1 MSRISKLFEPNQ
13 ICFHTMS
20 PDEGGCV
27 LLYFHSVS
35 ASEGCP
41 ISIVLPS
48 YFHSIF
54 PYFCPMNY
62 LSVENLSKAFGERK
76 LFSNISFG
84 ISQGQK
90 IALVGINGAGKS
102 TLMKIIMGLEIPDTG
117 QVALNNTVKIAY
129 VHQNPV
135 FDSNLSIYQTIF
147 DQSNSEVLRVIE
159 EYHKAMLDSE
169 RGIDNSDK
177 MAKLF
182 EQMDA
187 LQAWDFEYQVKEV
200 LGKLGLHDTDL
211 PVGNLSGGQR
221 KRVALAKAILEKP
234 DLLLLDEP
242 TNHLDLETIEWLEDY
257 LAKANLAIF
266 MVTHDRYFLEKVTN
280 EILELDQGKIHRYQG
295 NYGYFLD
302 KKAERMQIEDI
313 EIEKAKSLYKK
324 ELDWIRRQ
332 PKARG
337 TKAKYRVDAFE
348 ETKEKAF
355 TKREERDIE
364 LSVSTQRLGNKIL
377 EIDKISKSYG
387 EKKLIEEFSYIFKK
401 KDRIGIVGPNGAGKT
416 TFLQMITGLIEPDQ
430 GKVTQGQT
438 TLFGYYRQEED
449 RFDEEKRLI
458 DVVKEVAE
466 VVTLNKGQTI
476 TVGQFLNQFGFPPKQ
491 QFTPIGKM
499 SGGERRRLQLLMVL
513 IRNPN
518 FLILDEPT
526 NDLDLM
532 TLNIL
537 EEFLD
542 TFPGCL
548 IIVSHDRYFMDRLV
562 EHLFVFEGEGVI
574 RDFPG
579 NYTDYREWEKE
590 ESTKYQVSSTKTI
603 EARDKSQETK
613 EEKKVEE
620 AEKSVS
626 KIKASYKQKQEFK
639 KTNEQIAKLEGE
651 KEKITAQIGAG
662 IEDHEELLKLS
673 NRIAE
678 IDSEL
683 EGLEMIWLELS
694 ELEGIED

>member
-1 MSRISKLFEPNQ
+1 VEIGLKYEVPPATGRFLVSHLLLLILLGTLYLVLRTIVYLNGETYN
-13 ICFHTMS
+13 TLS
-20 PDEGGCV
+20 P
-27 LLYFHSVS
+27 F
-35 ASEGCP
+35 
-41 ISIVLPS
+41 
-48 YFHSIF
+48 F
-54 PYFCPMNY
+54 PYFCGMNY

-84 ISQGQK
+84 IAQGQK

-117 QVALNNTVKIAY
+117 QVALNQSVKIAY

-135 FDSNLSIYQTIF
+135 FESNLSIYQTIF
-147 DQSNSEVLRVIE
+147 DQSNSEILQVIE
-159 EYHKAMLDSE
+159 AYHKAMLDSE
-169 RGIDNSDK
+169 RGVDNSEQ
-177 MAKLF
+177 MTKLF
-182 EQMDA
+182 EKMDA

-200 LGKLGLHDTDL
+200 LGKLGLHDTKL
-211 PVGNLSGGQR
+211 AVGTLSGGQR

-257 LAKANLAIF
+257 LSKANLALF

-364 LSVSTQRLGNKIL
+364 LTVSTQRLGNKIL
-377 EIDKISKSYG
+377 EIEKISKAFDA
-387 EKKLIEEFSYIFKK
+387 KNLVKDFSYIFKK
-401 KDRIGIVGPNGAGKT
+401 KDRIGIIGPNGAGKT
-416 TFLQMITGLIEPDQ
+416 TFLKMITGLLDPDQ
-430 GKVTQGQT
+430 GKVTAGQT
-438 TLFGYYRQEED
+438 TAFGYYRQEED

-458 DVVKEVAE
+458 DVVKEIAE
-466 VVTLNKGQTI
+466 VVVLDKGQTI
-476 TVGQFLNQFGFPPKQ
+476 TVSQFLTQFGFPPKQ

-499 SGGERRRLQLLMVL
+499 SGGERRRLQLLLVL
-513 IRNPN
+513 IKNPN

-562 EHLFVFEGEGVI
+562 EHLFVFEGEGLI

-579 NYTDYREWEKE
+579 NYTDFREWEE
-590 ESTKYQVSSTKTI
+590 ENADQKASSS
-603 EARDKSQETK
+603 AQP
-613 EEKKVEE
+613 KVELKPVQVE
-620 AEKSVS
+620 APVIQEATAPKL
-626 KIKASYKQKQEFK
+626 KASYKQRQEFK
-639 KTNEQIAKLEGE
+639 KVNDSIAQLEAE
-651 KEKITAQIGAG
+651 KAKITAQITEGTPDVNLLLTWTTRLQTIDG
-662 IEDHEELLKLS
+662 EL
-673 NRIAE
+673 A
-678 IDSEL
+678 EL
-683 EGLEMIWLELS
+683 ELSWLELS
-694 ELEGIED
+694 ELEGIDA

>member
-1 MSRISKLFEPNQ
+1 
-13 ICFHTMS
+13 
-20 PDEGGCV
+20 
-27 LLYFHSVS
+27 
-35 ASEGCP
+35 
-41 ISIVLPS
+41 
-48 YFHSIF
+48 
-54 PYFCPMNY
+54 MNY

-117 QVALNNTVKIAY
+117 EVALNNAVKIAY

-159 EYHKAMLDSE
+159 DYHKAMLEAE
-169 RGIDNSDK
+169 RGIDNSDQ
-177 MAKLF
+177 MSKLF
-182 EQMDA
+182 EKMDA

-211 PVGNLSGGQR
+211 SVGNLSGGQR

-257 LAKANLAIF
+257 LAKANLALF

-377 EIDKISKSYG
+377 EIEKISKSYDD
-387 EKKLIEEFSYIFKK
+387 KTLIKDFSYIFKK
-401 KDRIGIVGPNGAGKT
+401 KDRIGIIGPNGAGKT
-416 TFLQMITGLIEPDQ
+416 TFLKMITGLLEPDS

-438 TLFGYYRQEED
+438 TAFGYYRQEED

-476 TVGQFLNQFGFPPKQ
+476 TVSQFLNQFGFPPKQ

-513 IRNPN
+513 IKNPN

-562 EHLFVFEGEGVI
+562 EHLFVFEGEGRI
-574 RDFPG
+574 KDFPG
-579 NYTDYREWEKE
+579 NYTDYREWEKDNQAE
-590 ESTKYQVSSTKTI
+590 EKGSKL
-603 EARDKSQETK
+603 
-613 EEKKVEE
+613 EEKKAEIKDSKEGKSE
-620 AEKSVS
+620 AKT
-626 KIKASYKQKQEFK
+626 KPKASYKQKIVFQ
-639 KTNEQIAKLEGE
+639 KTNESIAKLE
-651 KEKITAQIGAG
+651 KEKKDITEKISRGE
-662 IEDHEELLKLS
+662 IDHEELLKLS

-678 IDSEL
+678 IDHEL
-683 EGLEMIWLELS
+683 EELEMLWLELS
-694 ELEGIED
+694 ELDGIES

>member
-1 MSRISKLFEPNQ
+1 
-13 ICFHTMS
+13 
-20 PDEGGCV
+20 
-27 LLYFHSVS
+27 
-35 ASEGCP
+35 
-41 ISIVLPS
+41 
-48 YFHSIF
+48 
-54 PYFCPMNY
+54 MNY

-117 QVALNNTVKIAY
+117 QVALNQSVKIAY

-135 FDSNLSIYQTIF
+135 FEANLSIYQTIF

-159 EYHKAMLDSE
+159 DYHKAMLDAE

-177 MAKLF
+177 MSKLF
-182 EQMDA
+182 EKMDA

-200 LGKLGLHDTDL
+200 LGKLGLHDTEL
-211 PVGNLSGGQR
+211 PVGSLSGGQR

-257 LAKANLAIF
+257 LAKANLSIF

-364 LSVSTQRLGNKIL
+364 LTVSTQRLGNKIL
-377 EIDKISKSYG
+377 EIDKISKSFD
-387 EKKLIEEFSYIFKK
+387 EKKLVKDFSYIFRK

-416 TFLQMITGLIEPDQ
+416 TFLKMITGLLDPDA
-430 GKVTQGQT
+430 GKITAGQT
-438 TLFGYYRQEED
+438 TAFGYYRQEED

-466 VVTLNKGQTI
+466 VVVLDKGQTI
-476 TVGQFLNQFGFPPKQ
+476 TVSQFLTQFGFPPKQ

-513 IRNPN
+513 IKNPN

-579 NYTDYREWEKE
+579 NYTDFREWEKDN
-590 ESTKYQVSSTKTI
+590 SIKYQDNSSKI
-603 EARDKSQETK
+603 SEPQVEKKEPIAEKQETAP
-613 EEKKVEE
+613 KV
-620 AEKSVS
+620 
-626 KIKASYKQKQEFK
+626 KASYKQKQEFK
-639 KTNEQIAKLEGE
+639 KTNETIAKLEAEKGQLTEQISAGTSDMNQLMTWSNRLQAIDGE
-651 KEKITAQIGAG
+651 L
-662 IEDHEELLKLS
+662 EEL
-673 NRIAE
+673 
-678 IDSEL
+678 EL
-683 EGLEMIWLELS
+683 TWLELS
-694 ELEGIED
+694 ELDGIED

>member
-1 MSRISKLFEPNQ
+1 
-13 ICFHTMS
+13 
-20 PDEGGCV
+20 
-27 LLYFHSVS
+27 
-35 ASEGCP
+35 
-41 ISIVLPS
+41 
-48 YFHSIF
+48 
-54 PYFCPMNY
+54 MNY

-76 LFSNISFG
+76 LFTNISFG

-102 TLMKIIMGLEIPDTG
+102 TLMKIIMGQEIADTG
-117 QVALNNTVKIAY
+117 QVAINNSVKIAY

-135 FDSNLSIYQTIF
+135 FDSNLTIYQTIF

-159 EYHKAMLDSE
+159 DYHKAMLDAE
-169 RGIDNSDK
+169 RGIDNSDQ
-177 MAKLF
+177 MSKLF
-182 EQMDA
+182 EKMDA

-200 LGKLGLHDTDL
+200 LGKLGLHDTEL

-234 DLLLLDEP
+234 VLLLLDEP

-257 LAKANLAIF
+257 LAKANLSIF

-302 KKAERMQIEDI
+302 KKAERMLIEDI

-377 EIDKISKSYG
+377 EIDKISKSFD
-387 EKKLIEEFSYIFKK
+387 EKTLIKDFSYIFKK
-401 KDRIGIVGPNGAGKT
+401 KDRIGIIGPNGAGKT
-416 TFLQMITGLIEPDQ
+416 TFLKMITGLLDPDA
-430 GKVTQGQT
+430 GKITPGQT
-438 TLFGYYRQEED
+438 TAFGYYRQEED

-466 VVTLNKGQTI
+466 VVVLDKGQTI
-476 TVGQFLNQFGFPPKQ
+476 TVSQFLTQFGFPPKQ

-513 IRNPN
+513 IKNPN

-542 TFPGCL
+542 NFPGCL

-562 EHLFVFEGEGVI
+562 EHLFVFEGEGKI
-574 RDFPG
+574 KDFPG
-579 NYTDYREWEKE
+579 NYTDYREYLEL
-590 ESTKYQVSSTKTI
+590 SIKTSETRSEI
-603 EARDKSQETK
+603 QETRN
-613 EEKKVEE
+613 EKQE
-620 AEKSVS
+620 AKIEKLPAEP

-639 KTNEQIAKLEGE
+639 KINERIAQLEGE
-651 KEKITAQIGAG
+651 KATITSQIAAG
-662 IEDHEELLKLS
+662 TSDVNQLMTWT
-673 NRIAE
+673 NRLQA
-678 IDSEL
+678 IDGEL
-683 EGLEMIWLELS
+683 EEMELAWLELS
-694 ELEGIED
+694 ELGGIAD

>member
-1 MSRISKLFEPNQ
+1 
-13 ICFHTMS
+13 
-20 PDEGGCV
+20 
-27 LLYFHSVS
+27 
-35 ASEGCP
+35 
-41 ISIVLPS
+41 
-48 YFHSIF
+48 
-54 PYFCPMNY
+54 MNY

-117 QVALNNTVKIAY
+117 QVGINQQVKVAY

-135 FDSNLSIYQTIF
+135 FEGSMTIYQTIF
-147 DQSNSEVLRVIE
+147 DQSNSEILQVIE
-159 EYHKAMLDSE
+159 DYHKAMLEAE

-177 MAKLF
+177 MAVLF
-182 EQMDA
+182 EKMDA
-187 LQAWDFEYQVKEV
+187 YQAWDFEYQVKEV

-211 PVGNLSGGQR
+211 PVGTLSGGQR

-257 LAKANLAIF
+257 LAKANLALF

-280 EILELDQGKIHRYQG
+280 EILELDQGKVHRYMG

-302 KKAERMQIEDI
+302 KKAERMEIEDI
-313 EIEKAKSLYKK
+313 ELEKAKSLYKK

-332 PKARG
+332 PKARS

-348 ETKEKAF
+348 ETKEKASQ
-355 TKREERDIE
+355 KREERDIQ
-364 LSVSTQRLGNKIL
+364 LTVTTQRLGNKII
-377 EIDKISKSYG
+377 EIEKINKSFGDKTIVKD
-387 EKKLIEEFSYIFKK
+387 FSYTFRK

-416 TFLQMITGLIEPDQ
+416 TFLNMITGQLPPDS
-430 GKVTQGQT
+430 GKISIGQT
-438 TLFGYYRQEED
+438 TAFGYYKQEESS
-449 RFDEEKRLI
+449 FDEEKRLI
-458 DVVKEVAE
+458 DIVKDVAE
-466 VVTLNKGQTI
+466 VVNIAGGATI
-476 TVGQFLNQFGFPPKQ
+476 TVSQFLTQFGFPPKQ
-491 QFTPIGKM
+491 QHTPVAKL

-513 IRNPN
+513 IKNPN

-532 TLNIL
+532 TLNTL

-542 TFPGCL
+542 SFPGCL

-562 EHLFVFEGEGVI
+562 EHLFVFEGEGEI
-574 RDFPG
+574 KDFPG
-579 NYTDYREWEKE
+579 NYSEFREWEKE
-590 ESTKYQVSSTKTI
+590 NAGKENGEKRK
-603 EARDKSQETK
+603 ETK
-613 EEKKVEE
+613 VEKQEITTPSPSVE
-620 AEKSVS
+620 KP
-626 KIKASYKQKQEFK
+626 KASYKQKQEFK
-639 KTNEQIAKLEGE
+639 EVNASIAKLE
-651 KEKITAQIGAG
+651 KEKVGITDKIAAG
-662 IEDHEELLKLS
+662 IDDHEELIKQS

-678 IDSEL
+678 IDSKLEEL
-683 EGLEMIWLELS
+683 ELTWLELS
-694 ELEGIED
+694 ELDGIE

>member
-1 MSRISKLFEPNQ
+1 
-13 ICFHTMS
+13 
-20 PDEGGCV
+20 
-27 LLYFHSVS
+27 
-35 ASEGCP
+35 
-41 ISIVLPS
+41 
-48 YFHSIF
+48 
-54 PYFCPMNY
+54 MNY

-117 QVALNNTVKIAY
+117 QVGTNQQVKVAY

-135 FDSNLSIYQTIF
+135 FEGTMSIYQTIF
-147 DQSNSEVLRVIE
+147 DQSNSEVLKVIE
-159 EYHKAMLDSE
+159 DYHKAMLEAE

-177 MAKLF
+177 MSVLF
-182 EQMDA
+182 EKMDA
-187 LQAWDFEYQVKEV
+187 FQAWDFEYQVKEV

-211 PVGNLSGGQR
+211 PVGTLSGGQR

-257 LAKANLAIF
+257 LAKANLALF

-302 KKAERMQIEDI
+302 KKEERMEIEDI
-313 EIEKAKSLYKK
+313 ELEKAKSLYKK

-332 PKARG
+332 PKARS

-348 ETKEKAF
+348 ETKEKASQ
-355 TKREERDIE
+355 KREERDIQ
-364 LSVSTQRLGNKIL
+364 LTVTTQRLGNKII
-377 EIDKISKSYG
+377 EIDKMTKAFG
-387 EKKLIEEFSYIFKK
+387 DKTVVNDFSYTFKK
-401 KDRIGIVGPNGAGKT
+401 KDRVGIVGPNGAGKT
-416 TFLQMITGLIEPDQ
+416 TFLNMITGQMAPDS
-430 GKVTQGQT
+430 GKVSIGQT
-438 TLFGYYRQEED
+438 TAFGYYKQEESS
-449 RFDEEKRLI
+449 FDEEKRLLDI
-458 DVVKEVAE
+458 VKEVAE
-466 VVTLNKGQTI
+466 VVTIAGGSEI
-476 TVGQFLNQFGFPPKQ
+476 TVSQFLTQFGFPPKQ
-491 QFTPIGKM
+491 QHTPVAKL

-513 IRNPN
+513 IKNPN

-532 TLNIL
+532 TLNTL

-562 EHLFVFEGEGVI
+562 EHLFVFEGEGEI
-574 RDFPG
+574 SDFPG
-579 NYTDYREWEKE
+579 NYSEFRETE
-590 ESTKYQVSSTKTI
+590 
-603 EARDKSQETK
+603 KSQELRVK
-613 EEKKVEE
+613 IQEPSIKNQEEKTEVKVSTP
-620 AEKSVS
+620 AKV
-626 KIKASYKQKQEFK
+626 KASFKQKNEFK
-639 KTNEQIAKLEGE
+639 EVNASMAKLE
-651 KEKITAQIGAG
+651 KEKAELTEKISGG
-662 IEDHEELLKLS
+662 NSDHEELMKISSRMLK
-673 NRIAE
+673 
-678 IDSEL
+678 IDAALEEL
-683 EGLEMIWLELS
+683 ELTWLELS
-694 ELEGIED
+694 ELDGIE

>member
-1 MSRISKLFEPNQ
+1 
-13 ICFHTMS
+13 
-20 PDEGGCV
+20 
-27 LLYFHSVS
+27 
-35 ASEGCP
+35 
-41 ISIVLPS
+41 
-48 YFHSIF
+48 
-54 PYFCPMNY
+54 MNY

-117 QVALNNTVKIAY
+117 EVGTNQQIKVAY

-135 FDSNLSIYQTIF
+135 FEGTMSIYQTIF
-147 DQSNSEVLRVIE
+147 DQSNSEVLNVIE
-159 EYHKAMLDSE
+159 NYHKAMLEAE

-177 MAKLF
+177 MSVLF
-182 EQMDA
+182 EKMDA
-187 LQAWDFEYQVKEV
+187 FQAWDFEYQVKEV

-211 PVGNLSGGQR
+211 PVGTLSGGQR

-257 LAKANLAIF
+257 LAKANLALF

-302 KKAERMQIEDI
+302 KKEARMEIEDI
-313 EIEKAKSLYKK
+313 ELEKAKSLYKK

-332 PKARG
+332 PKARS

-348 ETKEKAF
+348 DTKEKASQ
-355 TKREERDIE
+355 KREERDIQ
-364 LSVSTQRLGNKIL
+364 LTVTTQRLGNKII
-377 EIDKISKSYG
+377 EIEKINKAFDDKTIVKD
-387 EKKLIEEFSYIFKK
+387 FSYTFKK

-416 TFLQMITGLIEPDQ
+416 TFLNMITGQMSPDS
-430 GKVTQGQT
+430 GKVAIGQT
-438 TLFGYYRQEED
+438 TAFGYYRQEESS
-449 RFDEEKRLI
+449 FDEEKRLLDI
-458 DVVKEVAE
+458 VKEVAE
-466 VVTLNKGQTI
+466 VVTIAGGATI
-476 TVGQFLNQFGFPPKQ
+476 TISQFLTQFGFPPKQ
-491 QFTPIGKM
+491 QHTPVAKL

-513 IRNPN
+513 IKNPN

-532 TLNIL
+532 TLNTL

-562 EHLFVFEGEGVI
+562 EHLFVFEGEGEI
-574 RDFPG
+574 SDFPG
-579 NYTDYREWEKE
+579 NYSEFRETEKE
-590 ESTKYQVSSTKTI
+590 NGGKEIREKGKEI
-603 EARDKSQETK
+603 K
-613 EEKKVEE
+613 EEKQEVATKNQVD
-620 AEKSVS
+620 APTKA
-626 KIKASYKQKQEFK
+626 KASFKQKNEFK
-639 KTNEQIAKLEGE
+639 EVNAAMAKLE
-651 KEKITAQIGAG
+651 KEKSTITEKISAG
-662 IEDHEELLKLS
+662 IDDHEELIKQS
-673 NRIAE
+673 NRMGE
-678 IDSEL
+678 IDAEL
-683 EGLEMIWLELS
+683 EELELTWLELS
-694 ELEGIED
+694 ELDGIE

>member
-1 MSRISKLFEPNQ
+1 LNCIPFFTKPASGLHAEGRLGLFP
-13 ICFHTMS
+13 S
-20 PDEGGCV
+20 
-27 LLYFHSVS
+27 YFYS
-35 ASEGCP
+35 
-41 ISIVLPS
+41 ISIVFLEAP
-48 YFHSIF
+48 FF
-54 PYFCPMNY
+54 PYFCGMNY

-84 ISQGQK
+84 IAQGQK

-102 TLMKIIMGLEIPDTG
+102 TLMKIIMGQEIPDTG
-117 QVALNNTVKIAY
+117 QVALNQSVKIAY

-135 FDSNLSIYQTIF
+135 FESNLSIYQTIF
-147 DQSNSEVLRVIE
+147 DQSNSEILQVIE
-159 EYHKAMLDSE
+159 AYHKAMLDAE
-169 RGIDNSDK
+169 RGIDNSDQ
-177 MAKLF
+177 MSKLF
-182 EQMDA
+182 EKMDA

-200 LGKLGLHDTDL
+200 LGKLGLHDTEL
-211 PVGNLSGGQR
+211 AVGNLSGGQR

-257 LAKANLAIF
+257 LSKANLALF

-364 LSVSTQRLGNKIL
+364 LTVSTQRLGNKIL
-377 EIDKISKSYG
+377 EIEKISKAFDD
-387 EKKLIEEFSYIFKK
+387 KTLVKAFSYIFKK
-401 KDRIGIVGPNGAGKT
+401 KDRIGIIGPNGAGKT
-416 TFLQMITGLIEPDQ
+416 TFLKMITGLLDPDQ
-430 GKVTQGQT
+430 GKVIAGQT
-438 TLFGYYRQEED
+438 TAFGYYRQEED

-458 DVVKEVAE
+458 DVVKEIAE
-466 VVTLNKGQTI
+466 VVVLDKGQTI
-476 TVGQFLNQFGFPPKQ
+476 TVSQFLTQFGFPPKQ

-499 SGGERRRLQLLMVL
+499 SGGERRRLQLLLVL
-513 IRNPN
+513 IKNPN

-579 NYTDYREWEKE
+579 NYTDYREWEE
-590 ESTKYQVSSTKTI
+590 ENADQKANPSTQP
-603 EARDKSQETK
+603 
-613 EEKKVEE
+613 KVEP
-620 AEKSVS
+620 KSVQVEVPVIQEVAS
-626 KIKASYKQKQEFK
+626 PKLKASYKQKQEFK
-639 KTNEQIAKLEGE
+639 KVNETIAQLEAEKATLTDQITVGTPDVGLLLTWTTRLQAIDGE
-651 KEKITAQIGAG
+651 L
-662 IEDHEELLKLS
+662 EELELS
-673 NRIAE
+673 
-678 IDSEL
+678 
-683 EGLEMIWLELS
+683 WLELS
-694 ELEGIED
+694 DLDGIAD

>member
-1 MSRISKLFEPNQ
+1 
-13 ICFHTMS
+13 
-20 PDEGGCV
+20 
-27 LLYFHSVS
+27 
-35 ASEGCP
+35 
-41 ISIVLPS
+41 
-48 YFHSIF
+48 
-54 PYFCPMNY
+54 MNY

-102 TLMKIIMGLEIPDTG
+102 TLMKIIMGQEIADTG
-117 QVALNNTVKIAY
+117 QVALNQAVKIAY

-135 FDSNLSIYQTIF
+135 FDSNLTIYQTIF

-159 EYHKAMLDSE
+159 DYHKAMLDAE
-169 RGIDNSDK
+169 RGIDNSDQ
-177 MAKLF
+177 MSKLF
-182 EQMDA
+182 EKMDA

-200 LGKLGLHDTDL
+200 LGKLGLHDTEL

-257 LAKANLAIF
+257 LAKANLALF

-364 LSVSTQRLGNKIL
+364 LTVSTQRLGNKIL
-377 EIDKISKSYG
+377 EIDKISKSFDG
-387 EKKLIEEFSYIFKK
+387 KALIKDFSYIFKK

-416 TFLQMITGLIEPDQ
+416 TFLKMITGLLNPDA
-430 GKVTQGQT
+430 GKISVGQT
-438 TLFGYYRQEED
+438 TAYGYYRQEED

-466 VVTLNKGQTI
+466 VVVLDKGQTI
-476 TVGQFLNQFGFPPKQ
+476 TVSQFLTQFGFPPKQ

-513 IRNPN
+513 IKNPN

-562 EHLFVFEGEGVI
+562 EHLFVFEGEGKI
-574 RDFPG
+574 KDFPG
-579 NYTDYREWEKE
+579 NYTDFREWEKE
-590 ESTKYQVSSTKTI
+590 TEDRGPKT
-603 EARDKSQETK
+603 
-613 EEKKVEE
+613 EEPKAEKQAPKVEKSE
-620 AEKSVS
+620 AAPKA
-626 KIKASYKQKQEFK
+626 KASYKQKQEFK
-639 KTNEQIAKLEGE
+639 KVNETIAKLEGE
-651 KEKITAQIGAG
+651 KSTITVQIAAGTSDVNQLMTWTNRLQTIDRELEELELAWLDLSELDG
-662 IEDHEELLKLS
+662 IED
-673 NRIAE
+673 
-678 IDSEL
+678 
-683 EGLEMIWLELS
+683 
-694 ELEGIED
+694 

>member
-1 MSRISKLFEPNQ
+1 
-13 ICFHTMS
+13 
-20 PDEGGCV
+20 
-27 LLYFHSVS
+27 
-35 ASEGCP
+35 
-41 ISIVLPS
+41 
-48 YFHSIF
+48 
-54 PYFCPMNY
+54 MNY

-84 ISQGQK
+84 IAQGQK

-117 QVALNNTVKIAY
+117 QVALNQSVKIAY

-135 FDSNLSIYQTIF
+135 FESNLSIYQTIF
-147 DQSNSEVLRVIE
+147 DQSNSEILQVIE
-159 EYHKAMLDSE
+159 SYHKAMLDAE
-169 RGIDNSDK
+169 RGIDNSDQ
-177 MAKLF
+177 MSKLF
-182 EQMDA
+182 EKMDA

-200 LGKLGLHDTDL
+200 LGKLGLHDTEL
-211 PVGNLSGGQR
+211 AVGNLSGGQR

-257 LAKANLAIF
+257 LSKANLALF

-364 LSVSTQRLGNKIL
+364 LTVSTQRLGNKIL
-377 EIDKISKSYG
+377 EIEKISKAFDD
-387 EKKLIEEFSYIFKK
+387 KTLVKAFSYIFKK
-401 KDRIGIVGPNGAGKT
+401 KDRIGIIGPNGAGKT
-416 TFLQMITGLIEPDQ
+416 TFLKMITGLLDPDQ
-430 GKVTQGQT
+430 GKVTAGQT
-438 TLFGYYRQEED
+438 TAFGYYRQEED

-458 DVVKEVAE
+458 DVVKEIAE
-466 VVTLNKGQTI
+466 VVVLDKGQTI
-476 TVGQFLNQFGFPPKQ
+476 TVSQFLTQFGFPPKQ

-499 SGGERRRLQLLMVL
+499 SGGERRRLQLLLVL
-513 IRNPN
+513 IKNPN

-579 NYTDYREWEKE
+579 NYTDFREWEE
-590 ESTKYQVSSTKTI
+590 ENADQKANPSTQP
-603 EARDKSQETK
+603 
-613 EEKKVEE
+613 KVEPKPAQVE
-620 AEKSVS
+620 VPVIQEVASPKL
-626 KIKASYKQKQEFK
+626 KASYKQKQEFK
-639 KTNEQIAKLEGE
+639 KVNETIAQLEAEKATLTDQITVGTPDVNLLLTWTTRLQAIDGE
-651 KEKITAQIGAG
+651 L
-662 IEDHEELLKLS
+662 EELELS
-673 NRIAE
+673 
-678 IDSEL
+678 
-683 EGLEMIWLELS
+683 WLELS
-694 ELEGIED
+694 DLDGIAD

>member
-1 MSRISKLFEPNQ
+1 VEIGLKYEVPPATGRFLVSHLLLLILLGTLYLVLRTIVYLNGETYN
-13 ICFHTMS
+13 TLS
-20 PDEGGCV
+20 P
-27 LLYFHSVS
+27 F
-35 ASEGCP
+35 
-41 ISIVLPS
+41 
-48 YFHSIF
+48 F
-54 PYFCPMNY
+54 PYFCGMNY

-84 ISQGQK
+84 IAQGQK

-117 QVALNNTVKIAY
+117 QVALNQSVKIAY

-135 FDSNLSIYQTIF
+135 FESNLSIYQTIF
-147 DQSNSEVLRVIE
+147 DQSNSEILQVIE
-159 EYHKAMLDSE
+159 AYHKAMLDSE
-169 RGIDNSDK
+169 RGVDNSEQ
-177 MAKLF
+177 MTKLF
-182 EQMDA
+182 EKMDA

-200 LGKLGLHDTDL
+200 LGKLGLHDTKL
-211 PVGNLSGGQR
+211 AVGTLSGGQR

-257 LAKANLAIF
+257 LSKANLALF

-364 LSVSTQRLGNKIL
+364 LTVSTQRLGNKIL
-377 EIDKISKSYG
+377 EIEKISKAFDA
-387 EKKLIEEFSYIFKK
+387 KNLVKDFSYIFKK
-401 KDRIGIVGPNGAGKT
+401 KDRIGIIGPNGAGKT
-416 TFLQMITGLIEPDQ
+416 TFLKMITGLLDPDQ
-430 GKVTQGQT
+430 GKVTAGQT
-438 TLFGYYRQEED
+438 TAFGYYRQEED

-458 DVVKEVAE
+458 DVVKEIAE
-466 VVTLNKGQTI
+466 VVVLDKGQTI
-476 TVGQFLNQFGFPPKQ
+476 TVSQFLTQFGFPPKQ

-499 SGGERRRLQLLMVL
+499 SGGERRRLQLLLVL
-513 IRNPN
+513 IKNPN

-562 EHLFVFEGEGVI
+562 EHLFVFEGEGLI

-579 NYTDYREWEKE
+579 NYTDFRGWEE
-590 ESTKYQVSSTKTI
+590 ENADQKASSS
-603 EARDKSQETK
+603 AQP
-613 EEKKVEE
+613 KVELKPVQVE
-620 AEKSVS
+620 APVIQEATAPKL
-626 KIKASYKQKQEFK
+626 KASYKQRQEFK
-639 KTNEQIAKLEGE
+639 KVNDSIAQLEAE
-651 KEKITAQIGAG
+651 KAKITAQITEGTPDVNLLLTWTTRLQTIDG
-662 IEDHEELLKLS
+662 EL
-673 NRIAE
+673 A
-678 IDSEL
+678 EL
-683 EGLEMIWLELS
+683 ELSWLELS
-694 ELEGIED
+694 ELEGIDA

>member
-1 MSRISKLFEPNQ
+1 
-13 ICFHTMS
+13 
-20 PDEGGCV
+20 
-27 LLYFHSVS
+27 
-35 ASEGCP
+35 
-41 ISIVLPS
+41 
-48 YFHSIF
+48 
-54 PYFCPMNY
+54 MNY

-84 ISQGQK
+84 IAQGQK

-117 QVALNNTVKIAY
+117 QVALNQSVKIAY

-135 FDSNLSIYQTIF
+135 FEANLSIYQTIF
-147 DQSNSEVLRVIE
+147 DQSNSEILQVIE
-159 EYHKAMLDSE
+159 AYHKAMLDAE
-169 RGIDNSDK
+169 RGIDNSDE
-177 MAKLF
+177 MSKLF
-182 EQMDA
+182 EKMDA

-200 LGKLGLHDTDL
+200 LGKLGLHDTEL
-211 PVGNLSGGQR
+211 SVGNLSGGQR

-242 TNHLDLETIEWLEDY
+242 TNHLDLETIEWLEEY
-257 LAKANLAIF
+257 LSKANLALF

-364 LSVSTQRLGNKIL
+364 LTVSTQRLGNKIL
-377 EIDKISKSYG
+377 EIEKISKSFDD
-387 EKKLIEEFSYIFKK
+387 KTLVKDFSYIFKK
-401 KDRIGIVGPNGAGKT
+401 KDRIGIIGPNGAGKT
-416 TFLQMITGLIEPDQ
+416 TFLKMITGLLDPDQ
-430 GKVTQGQT
+430 GKVTAGQT
-438 TLFGYYRQEED
+438 TAFGYYRQEED

-458 DVVKEVAE
+458 DVVKDIAE
-466 VVTLNKGQTI
+466 VVVLDKGQTI
-476 TVGQFLNQFGFPPKQ
+476 SVSQFLTQFGFPPKQ

-499 SGGERRRLQLLMVL
+499 SGGERRRLQLLLVL
-513 IRNPN
+513 IKNPN

-579 NYTDYREWEKE
+579 NYTDFREWEAE
-590 ESTKYQVSSTKTI
+590 NEDQKTTTGT
-603 EARDKSQETK
+603 QP
-613 EEKKVEE
+613 KVKPKTEPVVLPE
-620 AEKSVS
+620 ISGAASPKL
-626 KIKASYKQKQEFK
+626 KASYKQKQEFK
-639 KTNEQIAKLEGE
+639 QLNETIAKLEAEKATITEQITVGTADVSQLLTWTNRLQAIDGE
-651 KEKITAQIGAG
+651 L
-662 IEDHEELLKLS
+662 EELELS
-673 NRIAE
+673 
-678 IDSEL
+678 
-683 EGLEMIWLELS
+683 WLELS
-694 ELEGIED
+694 ELDGISD

>member
-1 MSRISKLFEPNQ
+1 
-13 ICFHTMS
+13 
-20 PDEGGCV
+20 
-27 LLYFHSVS
+27 
-35 ASEGCP
+35 
-41 ISIVLPS
+41 
-48 YFHSIF
+48 
-54 PYFCPMNY
+54 MNY

-102 TLMKIIMGLEIPDTG
+102 TLMKIIMGQEIADTG
-117 QVALNNTVKIAY
+117 QVGINQSVKIAY

-135 FDSNLSIYQTIF
+135 FEGSLSIYQTIF
-147 DQSNSEVLRVIE
+147 DQSNSEILKVIE
-159 EYHKAMLDSE
+159 DYHKALVDSE

-177 MAKLF
+177 MSDLF
-182 EQMDA
+182 EKMDA
-187 LQAWDFEYQVKEV
+187 FQAWDFEYQVKEV

-211 PVGNLSGGQR
+211 PVGTLSGGQR

-257 LAKANLAIF
+257 LAKANLSLF

-302 KKAERMQIEDI
+302 KKAERLQNEDV
-313 EIEKAKSLYKK
+313 ELEKAKSLYKK

-337 TKAKYRVDAFE
+337 TKAKYRVEAFE

-355 TKREERDIE
+355 AKREERDIE
-364 LSVSTQRLGNKIL
+364 LTVSTQRLGNKIL
-377 EIDKISKSYG
+377 EIDKISKAYG
-387 EKKLIEEFSYIFKK
+387 EKTLVKDFSYVFKK
-401 KDRIGIVGPNGAGKT
+401 KDRVGIVGPNGAGKT
-416 TFLQMITGLIEPDQ
+416 TFLQMITDLNQPDS
-430 GKVTQGQT
+430 GKISVGQT
-438 TLFGYYRQEED
+438 TAYGYYRQEED

-466 VVTLNKGQTI
+466 IVTLDKGQTI
-476 TVGQFLNQFGFPPKQ
+476 TVSQFLTQFGFPPKQ
-491 QFTPIGKM
+491 QFTPIAKM

-513 IRNPN
+513 IKNPN

-579 NYTDYREWEKE
+579 NYTDFREWEKE
-590 ESTKYQVSSTKTI
+590 NENSIKNQDTSIKTPQTKSEIKETTI
-603 EARDKSQETK
+603 EKLEITQ
-613 EEKKVEE
+613 
-620 AEKSVS
+620 

-639 KTNEQIAKLEGE
+639 KVTEAMAKLEAE
-651 KEKITAQIGAG
+651 KTKLTDQISTGAP
-662 IEDHEELLKLS
+662 EVDQLMAWS
-673 NRIAE
+673 NRLQA
-678 IDSEL
+678 IDSEMEEL
-683 EGLEMIWLELS
+683 ELVWLELS
-694 ELEGIED
+694 ELDGIAD

>member
-1 MSRISKLFEPNQ
+1 
-13 ICFHTMS
+13 
-20 PDEGGCV
+20 
-27 LLYFHSVS
+27 
-35 ASEGCP
+35 
-41 ISIVLPS
+41 
-48 YFHSIF
+48 
-54 PYFCPMNY
+54 MNY

-84 ISQGQK
+84 IAQGQK

-117 QVALNNTVKIAY
+117 QVALNQSVKIAY

-135 FDSNLSIYQTIF
+135 FESNLSIYQTIF
-147 DQSNSEVLRVIE
+147 DQSNSEILQVIE
-159 EYHKAMLDSE
+159 SYHKAMLDAE
-169 RGIDNSDK
+169 RGIDNSDQ
-177 MAKLF
+177 MSKLF
-182 EQMDA
+182 EKMDA

-200 LGKLGLHDTDL
+200 LGKLGLHDTEL

-257 LAKANLAIF
+257 LSKANLALF

-364 LSVSTQRLGNKIL
+364 LTVSTQRLGNKIL
-377 EIDKISKSYG
+377 EIEKIGKSFDDKTLVKD
-387 EKKLIEEFSYIFKK
+387 FSYIFKK
-401 KDRIGIVGPNGAGKT
+401 KDRIGIIGPNGAGKT
-416 TFLQMITGLIEPDQ
+416 TFLKMITGLLDPDQ
-430 GKVTQGQT
+430 GKVTAGQT
-438 TLFGYYRQEED
+438 TAFGYYRQEED

-458 DVVKEVAE
+458 DVVKDIAE
-466 VVTLNKGQTI
+466 VVVLDKGQTI
-476 TVGQFLNQFGFPPKQ
+476 TVSQFLTQFGFPPKQ

-499 SGGERRRLQLLMVL
+499 SGGERRRLQLLLVL
-513 IRNPN
+513 IKNPN

-579 NYTDYREWEKE
+579 NYTDFREWEAE
-590 ESTKYQVSSTKTI
+590 NEDQKT
-603 EARDKSQETK
+603 ATGTQP
-613 EEKKVEE
+613 KVEPKPE
-620 AEKSVS
+620 PVAIPEISGAASPKL
-626 KIKASYKQKQEFK
+626 KASYKQKQEFK
-639 KTNEQIAKLEGE
+639 QLNNTIAKLEAEKATITEQITVGTADVSQLLTWTNRLQAIDGE
-651 KEKITAQIGAG
+651 L
-662 IEDHEELLKLS
+662 EELELS
-673 NRIAE
+673 
-678 IDSEL
+678 
-683 EGLEMIWLELS
+683 WLELS
-694 ELEGIED
+694 ELDGLTD

>member
-1 MSRISKLFEPNQ
+1 
-13 ICFHTMS
+13 
-20 PDEGGCV
+20 
-27 LLYFHSVS
+27 
-35 ASEGCP
+35 
-41 ISIVLPS
+41 
-48 YFHSIF
+48 
-54 PYFCPMNY
+54 MNY

-102 TLMKIIMGLEIPDTG
+102 TLMKIIMGQEIPDTG
-117 QVALNNTVKIAY
+117 QVAINNSVKIAY

-159 EYHKAMLDSE
+159 DYHKAMLDAE
-169 RGIDNSDK
+169 RGIDNSDQ
-177 MAKLF
+177 MSKLF
-182 EQMDA
+182 EKMDA

-200 LGKLGLHDTDL
+200 LGKLGLHDTEL

-257 LAKANLAIF
+257 LAKANLSIF

-377 EIDKISKSYG
+377 EIEKISKSFDD
-387 EKKLIEEFSYIFKK
+387 KTLIKDFSYIFKK

-416 TFLQMITGLIEPDQ
+416 TFLKMITGLLEPDA
-430 GKVTQGQT
+430 GKISVGQT
-438 TLFGYYRQEED
+438 TAYGYYRQEED

-466 VVTLNKGQTI
+466 VVVLDKGQTI
-476 TVGQFLNQFGFPPKQ
+476 TVSQFLTQFGFPPKQ

-513 IRNPN
+513 IKNPN

-562 EHLFVFEGEGVI
+562 EHLFVFEGEGKI
-574 RDFPG
+574 KDFPG
-579 NYTDYREWEKE
+579 NYTDFREWEKE
-590 ESTKYQVSSTKTI
+590 NSNQYQDTSIKTEEARIEKQEASFVKSESTPK
-603 EARDKSQETK
+603 A
-613 EEKKVEE
+613 
-620 AEKSVS
+620 
-626 KIKASYKQKQEFK
+626 KASYKQKQEFK
-639 KTNEQIAKLEGE
+639 KVNETIAKLEGE
-651 KEKITAQIGAG
+651 KSTLTDQIADGTSDVNKLMTWTNRLQA
-662 IEDHEELLKLS
+662 IDRELEEL
-673 NRIAE
+673 
-678 IDSEL
+678 EL
-683 EGLEMIWLELS
+683 AWLELS
-694 ELEGIED
+694 ELDGIE

>member
-1 MSRISKLFEPNQ
+1 
-13 ICFHTMS
+13 
-20 PDEGGCV
+20 
-27 LLYFHSVS
+27 
-35 ASEGCP
+35 
-41 ISIVLPS
+41 
-48 YFHSIF
+48 
-54 PYFCPMNY
+54 MNY

-84 ISQGQK
+84 IGQGQK

-102 TLMKIIMGLEIPDTG
+102 TLMKIIMGLEIQDTG
-117 QVALNNTVKIAY
+117 TVGINQSVKIAY

-135 FDSNLSIYQTIF
+135 FESNLSIYQTIF

-159 EYHKAMLDSE
+159 DYHKAMLDSE
-169 RGIDNSDK
+169 RGIDNSDL
-177 MAKLF
+177 MSRLF
-182 EQMDA
+182 EKMDA

-242 TNHLDLETIEWLEDY
+242 TNHLDLETIEWLEEY
-257 LAKANLAIF
+257 LSKANLSIF
-266 MVTHDRYFLEKVTN
+266 MVTHDRYFLDKVTN

-302 KKAERMQIEDI
+302 KKAERLQIEDI

-324 ELDWIRRQ
+324 ELEWIRRQ

-377 EIDKISKSYG
+377 EIDKISKSYDD
-387 EKKLIEEFSYIFKK
+387 KVLVKDFSYIFKK

-416 TFLQMITGLIEPDQ
+416 TFLKMITGLLDPDS
-430 GKVTQGQT
+430 GKVTAGQT
-438 TLFGYYRQEED
+438 TAFGYYRQEED

-458 DVVKEVAE
+458 DVVKDVAE
-466 VVTLNKGQTI
+466 VVVLDKGQTI
-476 TVGQFLNQFGFPPKQ
+476 TVSQFLTQFGFPPKQ

-513 IRNPN
+513 IKNPN

-542 TFPGCL
+542 NFPGCL

-579 NYTDYREWEKE
+579 NYTDFREWEKE
-590 ESTKYQVSSTKTI
+590 NSIKYQDSSIKTEEARSEKQEASVEKSEST
-603 EARDKSQETK
+603 
-613 EEKKVEE
+613 
-620 AEKSVS
+620 S
-626 KIKASYKQKQEFK
+626 KAKASYKQKQEFK
-639 KTNEQIAKLEGE
+639 KINETMAKLEEE
-651 KEKITAQIGAG
+651 KTQLEGKIAAGLEDLELLMTYSNRLQAIGN
-662 IEDHEELLKLS
+662 ELEEL
-673 NRIAE
+673 
-678 IDSEL
+678 EL
-683 EGLEMIWLELS
+683 EWLELS
-694 ELEGIED
+694 ELEGIEE

>member
-1 MSRISKLFEPNQ
+1 
-13 ICFHTMS
+13 
-20 PDEGGCV
+20 
-27 LLYFHSVS
+27 
-35 ASEGCP
+35 
-41 ISIVLPS
+41 
-48 YFHSIF
+48 
-54 PYFCPMNY
+54 MNY

-117 QVALNNTVKIAY
+117 QVGTNQQVKVAY

-135 FDSNLSIYQTIF
+135 FEGTMSIYQTIF
-147 DQSNSEVLRVIE
+147 DQSNSEVLKVIE
-159 EYHKAMLDSE
+159 DYHKAMLDAE

-177 MAKLF
+177 MSVLF
-182 EQMDA
+182 EKMDA
-187 LQAWDFEYQVKEV
+187 FQAWDFEYQVKEV
-200 LGKLGLHDTDL
+200 LGKLGLHDTEL
-211 PVGNLSGGQR
+211 PVGTLSGGQR

-257 LAKANLAIF
+257 LAKANLALF

-302 KKAERMQIEDI
+302 KKEERMEIEDI
-313 EIEKAKSLYKK
+313 ELEKAKSLYKK

-332 PKARG
+332 PKARS

-348 ETKEKAF
+348 ETKEKASQ
-355 TKREERDIE
+355 KREERDIQ
-364 LSVSTQRLGNKIL
+364 LTVTTQRLGNKII
-377 EIDKISKSYG
+377 EIDKINKAFG
-387 EKKLIEEFSYIFKK
+387 DKTVVNDFSYTFKK
-401 KDRIGIVGPNGAGKT
+401 KDRVGIVGPNGAGKT
-416 TFLQMITGLIEPDQ
+416 TFLNMITGQMAPDS
-430 GKVTQGQT
+430 GKVSIGQT
-438 TLFGYYRQEED
+438 TAFGYYRQEESS
-449 RFDEEKRLI
+449 FDEEKRLI
-458 DVVKEVAE
+458 DIVKEVAE
-466 VVTLNKGQTI
+466 VVTIAGGSEI
-476 TVGQFLNQFGFPPKQ
+476 TVSQFLTQFGFPPKQ
-491 QFTPIGKM
+491 QHTPIAKL

-513 IRNPN
+513 IKNPN

-532 TLNIL
+532 TLNTL

-562 EHLFVFEGEGVI
+562 EHLFVFEGEGEI
-574 RDFPG
+574 SDFPG
-579 NYTDYREWEKE
+579 NYSEFREAEKNQE
-590 ESTKYQVSSTKTI
+590 PR
-603 EARDKSQETK
+603 AKSQEEKTQVASNK
-613 EEKKVEE
+613 TQEAKTEEKV
-620 AEKSVS
+620 
-626 KIKASYKQKQEFK
+626 KASFKQKNEFK
-639 KTNEQIAKLEGE
+639 EVNTSMAKLE
-651 KEKITAQIGAG
+651 KEKAEITDKIAAG
-662 IEDHEELLKLS
+662 IADHEELIKQS
-673 NRIAE
+673 NRIGA

-683 EGLEMIWLELS
+683 EELELTWLELS
-694 ELEGIED
+694 ELDGIE

>member
-1 MSRISKLFEPNQ
+1 
-13 ICFHTMS
+13 
-20 PDEGGCV
+20 
-27 LLYFHSVS
+27 
-35 ASEGCP
+35 
-41 ISIVLPS
+41 
-48 YFHSIF
+48 
-54 PYFCPMNY
+54 MNY

-102 TLMKIIMGLEIPDTG
+102 TLMKIIMGQEIADTG
-117 QVALNNTVKIAY
+117 QVAINNAVKIAY

-135 FDSNLSIYQTIF
+135 FDSNLTIYQTIF

-159 EYHKAMLDSE
+159 DYHKAMLDAE
-169 RGIDNSDK
+169 RGIDNSDQ
-177 MAKLF
+177 MSKLF
-182 EQMDA
+182 EKMDA

-200 LGKLGLHDTDL
+200 LGKLGLHDTEL

-364 LSVSTQRLGNKIL
+364 LTVSTQRLGNKIL
-377 EIDKISKSYG
+377 EIEKISKSFDD
-387 EKKLIEEFSYIFKK
+387 KTLVKDFSYIFKK

-416 TFLQMITGLIEPDQ
+416 TFLKMITGLLEPDA
-430 GKVTQGQT
+430 GKISVGQT
-438 TLFGYYRQEED
+438 TAYGYYRQEED

-466 VVTLNKGQTI
+466 VVVLDKGQTI
-476 TVGQFLNQFGFPPKQ
+476 TVSQFLTQFGFPPKQ

-513 IRNPN
+513 IKNPN

-562 EHLFVFEGEGVI
+562 EHLFVFEGEGKI
-574 RDFPG
+574 KDFPG
-579 NYTDYREWEKE
+579 NYTDFREWEKE
-590 ESTKYQVSSTKTI
+590 TEDRGPKT
-603 EARDKSQETK
+603 EEPKADKQAP
-613 EEKKVEE
+613 KVEKSE
-620 AEKSVS
+620 AAS
-626 KIKASYKQKQEFK
+626 KAKASFKQKQEFK
-639 KTNEQIAKLEGE
+639 KVNETIAKLEGE
-651 KEKITAQIGAG
+651 KSTITDQIAAG
-662 IEDHEELLKLS
+662 TSDVNQLMTWTNRLQSIDRELEEL
-673 NRIAE
+673 
-678 IDSEL
+678 EL
-683 EGLEMIWLELS
+683 TWLDLS
-694 ELEGIED
+694 ELDGIE

>member
-1 MSRISKLFEPNQ
+1 
-13 ICFHTMS
+13 
-20 PDEGGCV
+20 
-27 LLYFHSVS
+27 
-35 ASEGCP
+35 
-41 ISIVLPS
+41 
-48 YFHSIF
+48 
-54 PYFCPMNY
+54 MNY

-84 ISQGQK
+84 IAQGQK

-117 QVALNNTVKIAY
+117 QVALNQSVKIAY

-135 FDSNLSIYQTIF
+135 FEANLSIYQTIF
-147 DQSNSEVLRVIE
+147 DQSNSEILQVIE
-159 EYHKAMLDSE
+159 SYHKAMLDAE
-169 RGIDNSDK
+169 RGIDNSDQ
-177 MAKLF
+177 MSKLF
-182 EQMDA
+182 EKMDA

-200 LGKLGLHDTDL
+200 LGKLGLHDTEL

-257 LAKANLAIF
+257 LSKANLALF

-364 LSVSTQRLGNKIL
+364 LTVSTQRLGNKIL
-377 EIDKISKSYG
+377 EIEKIGKSFDDKTLVKD
-387 EKKLIEEFSYIFKK
+387 FSYIFKK
-401 KDRIGIVGPNGAGKT
+401 KDRIGIIGPNGAGKT
-416 TFLQMITGLIEPDQ
+416 TFLKMITGLLDPDQ
-430 GKVTQGQT
+430 GKVTAGQT
-438 TLFGYYRQEED
+438 TAFGYYRQEED

-458 DVVKEVAE
+458 DVVKDIAE
-466 VVTLNKGQTI
+466 VVVLDKGQTI
-476 TVGQFLNQFGFPPKQ
+476 TVSQFLTQFGFPPKQ

-499 SGGERRRLQLLMVL
+499 SGGERRRLQLLLVL
-513 IRNPN
+513 IKNPN

-579 NYTDYREWEKE
+579 NYTDFREWEAE
-590 ESTKYQVSSTKTI
+590 NEDQKTTTGTQ
-603 EARDKSQETK
+603 S
-613 EEKKVEE
+613 KVEPKTE
-620 AEKSVS
+620 PVAIPEISGAASPKL
-626 KIKASYKQKQEFK
+626 KASYKQKQEFK
-639 KTNEQIAKLEGE
+639 QLNETIAKLEAEKATVTEQITVGTADVSLLLTWTNRLQAIDGE
-651 KEKITAQIGAG
+651 L
-662 IEDHEELLKLS
+662 EELELS
-673 NRIAE
+673 
-678 IDSEL
+678 
-683 EGLEMIWLELS
+683 WLELS
-694 ELEGIED
+694 ELDGITD